1 MYHARVIRA
10 DQICIEQI
18 RRHARLGAAVNAR
31 KRLSIWIVAHSAELR
46 LCVRTTAAGVLAF
59 VLASVTNLPQ
69 GYWAVLTA
77 VIVVQ
82 ASVGGS
88 LKATIDRLI
97 GTVGGAACGG
107 VVALLIPPTGGV
119 ERGEALAVALAP
131 VALLAALN
139 PSFRVAPVTAVIVL
153 LSPTSEHAGPIA
165 SALERILEIV
175 LGSMVGLGASLA
187 ILPARAHGLVTRAS
201 GSVLALLAD
210 LLPDL
215 FKALVGQSNAARV
228 MQLQDSVRAALAR
241 LESVATEAKHERR
254 SRLSNE
260 LDPDPLVRTLLR
272 LRGDLVMIA
281 RAGAEP
287 LTEGVIARLD
297 ASFADVSSVTEDHLR
312 AIGDALV
319 KRRKPPPLRSV
330 EAALDGFASQ
340 MDALR
345 REGVTR
351 GLSSDAAGRLFA
363 LVFALEQLRTHLQD
377 LDSRAD
383 EWARDDAINE

>member
-1 MYHARVIRA
+1 
-10 DQICIEQI
+10 
-18 RRHARLGAAVNAR
+18 VNAS
-31 KRLSIWIVAHSAELR
+31 KRLSMWIATHGAELR
-46 LCVRTTAAGVLAF
+46 LCVRTTVAGVLAF

-107 VVALLIPPTGGV
+107 VVALLIAPTGGV

-139 PSFRVAPVTAVIVL
+139 PSFRIAPVTAVIVL

-175 LGSMVGLGASLA
+175 LGSLVGLGTSLV
-187 ILPARAHGLVTRAS
+187 ILPARAHDLVTEAS
-201 GSVLALLAD
+201 SRVLTLLAD

-215 FKALVGQSNAARV
+215 FKAFAGNSNAARV
-228 MQLQDSVRAALAR
+228 TQVQDDVRAALAR

-260 LDPDPLVRTLLR
+260 LDPDPMVRTLLR
-272 LRGDLVMIA
+272 LRSDLVMIA

-297 ASFADVSSVTEDHLR
+297 ASFADVSSVTENHLR
-312 AIGDALV
+312 ATSDALV
-319 KRRKPPPLRSV
+319 NRRKPPLLRHV

-340 MDALR
+340 MDTLR
-345 REGVTR
+345 RAGVTR

-363 LVFALEQLRTHLQD
+363 LGFALEQFRNHLQD
-377 LDSRAD
+377 LDSRAN
-383 EWARDDAINE
+383 EWARDDAVNR